1 MALPQHE
8 GAVDDAA
15 LTQASVTVA
24 WVILLNKPVYPL
36 YVWWLV
42 GEGTLTSCLTMLGA
56 PLFALVIWLSR
67 RNGLHARIA
76 LPIVGAVDT
85 IAETYLFG
93 AASGTELFL
102 VACMMIIALSFR
114 QSEALIKRGLAIA
127 LFVIFFVV
135 HGRIGGPLYPWTEE
149 QIATLRNI
157 NIFAVAGLT
166 AFLALRYPNRV

>member
-1 MALPQHE
+1 MALPQQA
-8 GAVDDAA
+8 GVADDTA

-24 WVILLNKPVYPL
+24 WVILLNKPFYPL
-36 YVWWLV
+36 YVWWFV

-67 RNGLHARIA
+67 RNGLYARVA
-76 LPIVGAVDT
+76 LPIAGSVDT

-114 QSEALIKRGLAIA
+114 QSEAMIKLGLAVA
-127 LFVIFFVV
+127 LFLAFFLL
-135 HGRIGGPLYPWTEE
+135 HGRTGGPLYPWTDD
-149 QIATLRNI
+149 QLATLRNI

-166 AFLALRYPNRV
+166 TFLALRYPNRV